1 MIVEKDLLKNIKT
14 GRIKR
19 YIFFPF
25 LKFMFDKPKNIINK
39 QETLIKFEKNHL
51 ISFDYYKKNV
61 QYQRL
66 DNYNRCHGILPKYD
80 FIGRKIN
87 MREYNVNCKKIVDF
101 LPITKKYQIKNSKTL
116 YKVVKR
122 LRREN
127 PILKEYLNLYI
138 AIYEYSTDQLFLL
151 TNNNFFILLK
161 KKLKEV
167 WVKNLDIILLETFT
181 KKNISLLDNLIAV
194 SVYLYYE
201 DTRIL
206 NQKIIAFNLRIQDI
220 KISKDFFNVFKKVHL
235 QILSYGILRQKLRT
249 KLTLIALASFLN
261 TKKIIKKKIKWRQLF
276 N

>member
-1 MIVEKDLLKNIKT
+1 MILEKNIIKNIQT
-14 GRIKR
+14 GRFKR
-19 YIFFPF
+19 SFFFPL

-39 QETLIKFEKNHL
+39 EETLIKFEKNHL

-66 DNYNRCHGILPKYD
+66 DTYNRCHGILPRYD

-87 MREYNVNCKKIVDF
+87 MREYNVNCKKLVDI

-127 PILKEYLNLYI
+127 SILKEYLNLYI
-138 AIYEYSTDQLFLL
+138 AIHEYSTDQFLL
-151 TNNNFFILLK
+151 LNNDYFFILLK

-167 WVKNLDIILLETFT
+167 WVKDLDILLLETFT
-181 KKNISLLDNLIAV
+181 RKNIFLLDNLIAI
-194 SVYLYYE
+194 SAYLYYE
-201 DTRIL
+201 DARIL

-220 KISKDFFNVFKKVHL
+220 KISKNFLNAFKKVHL
-235 QILSYGILRQKLRT
+235 NILSYSILRQKLRT
-249 KLTLIALASFLN
+249 ILTLIALASFLN
-261 TKKIIKKKIKWRQLF
+261 TKKIIKRKK
-276 N
+276 